1 MMYKNYLQ
9 KKGFTILESLI
20 SISILSV
27 AVTGPLVYVTN
38 SLKAAEVARDQTI
51 AFYLAQDAVEH
62 IKNVRDNNTIGIT
75 NRSLW
80 LVSLEACEN
89 AACHFDRYDITVPIA
104 CSSGVCPALRQNG
117 VGEFFQGYGYGI
129 GGSWEDSRFTR
140 TIIIEKVPHA
150 MPPPFNG
157 TPDFEEARVTV
168 TVGWST
174 RDIVRE
180 VVVVEHIFNLHNA
193 PQYEL

>member
-80 LVSLEACEN
+80 LDGLGACDDT
-89 AACHFDRYDITVPIA
+89 ACHFDRNNITVPIT

-117 VGEFFQGYGYGI
+117 VGEFFQGYGYGDL
-129 GGSWEDSRFTR
+129 WEESRFTR

-150 MPPPFNG
+150 MPSPFEN

-193 PQYEL
+193 PQYES